1 MISVFTSDE
10 KTDNF
15 SEIGLPVFHDIST
28 LYVFIC
34 PETPNYDVWRL
45 LKVDPETLNPIE
57 LLTKM
62 GTMLGNRQGTKYG
75 TRVVAKLSYFHFLK
89 GVVDKK
95 ITICLN

>member
-28 LYVFIC
+28 LYVFIY

-45 LKVDPETLNPIE
+45 LKVDPETL
-57 LLTKM
+57 
-62 GTMLGNRQGTKYG
+62 
-75 TRVVAKLSYFHFLK
+75 K
-89 GVVDKK
+89 GVAVETK
-95 ITICLN
+95 TPCFN